1 MTKILY
7 LSSSSMHACLI
18 QCLTCKRDPHTR
30 LITQIENISTEFSDS
45 LFVQVKLPP
54 GVSCSHC
61 VLQWEYNAGLS
72 RYRYSVDSVD
82 IV

>member
-18 QCLTCKRDPHTR
+18 QCLTCKRDPHCHYSVR
-30 LITQIENISTEFSDS
+30 KYIYRQPDS
-45 LFVQVKLPP
+45 LFMQVKLPQ

-61 VLQWEYNAGLS
+61 VLQWEYNAGQS
-72 RYRYSVDSVD
+72 RYRYNVD
-82 IV
+82 IDIV